1 MKARKF
7 YKHGTITA
15 EQFDEND
22 WLQKYRACKSPEEW
36 QKLAGPLS
44 LDRYRGG
51 FVIVTLEGDFA
62 IRDGYWIAT
71 GVNGECWPIAD
82 DIFRKTYQSLPVIP
96 QAVAYAIEWFQQND
110 ETIGEIWRNLYE
122 DVDDDWKQVPNL
134 REPEEWMLDHQD
146 TFTTAWLLGEWEVEE
161 C

>member
-1 MKARKF
+1 MTISKF
-7 YKHGTITA
+7 YKRAMITA
-15 EQFDEND
+15 EQFDGTNVMAE
-22 WLQKYRACKSPEEW
+22 KYRLWP
-36 QKLAGPLS
+36 S
-44 LDRYRGG
+44 LDLHPESSMWWSLE
-51 FVIVTLEGDFA
+51 TLEGTLA
-62 IRDGYWIAT
+62 IHVGDWIAT
-71 GVNGECWPIAD
+71 GLSGEHWPIAD